1 MAFWHFGVSFR
12 EHLAHCPSPVIVTSL
27 SSAAR
32 LISDRPEQR
41 TATASNES
49 SFRIVILLP
58 NEDYPGR
65 EAARGP
71 PDSARARMPSVG
83 IGAGCPARDNGSP
96 PIVKGL

>member
-49 SFRIVILLP
+49 SFRIVILPP

-65 EAARGP
+65 EAAGGHPTRH
-71 PDSARARMPSVG
+71 ARACRRWVLEQV
-83 IGAGCPARDNGSP
+83 ARPETTGLLQLLKGS
-96 PIVKGL
+96 